1 MTITQS
7 ERGLTWTSR
16 IMREYYVRFCER
28 LGLKCPCLLG
38 ETGITDINTARLIEI
53 ANYFNVRPAL
63 FFEDTEETKK
73 MEEDRRLR
81 DAQFRKMETMVNELQ
96 EKLIVTL
103 QENNLLYKKVA
114 N

>member
-1 MTITQS
+1 MMKDIGNKI
-7 ERGLTWTSR
+7 RMLRVNSR
-16 IMREYYVRFCER
+16 KKQRHLAEA
-28 LGLKCPCLLG
+28 LGISIPAYSKI

-53 ANYFNVRPAL
+53 ANYFDVRPSL